1 MDIELL
7 KEDTLRHRAVFLEVR
22 LLQIIEVEL
31 RFLILPIGLL
41 VDVFTSLLQLY
52 PLSVL
57 QDVQDVL
64 VEFIAEVPIQVQIEG
79 SELEEEDF
87 EVVEILYGLIVD
99 VLDLEMYKV
108 SAPSSLTLHPLQNDG
123 VILSD

>member
-1 MDIELL
+1 MDVELL
-7 KEDTLRHRAVFLEVR
+7 EEDTLGHRAVFLEIW

-31 RFLILPIGLL
+31 RFLIVSLGLL

-64 VEFIAEVPIQVQIEG
+64 IEFIAEVPIQVQVEW
-79 SELEEEDF
+79 SKFEEENF
-87 EVVEILYGLIVD
+87 EVVEILDGLIVD
-99 VLDLEMYKV
+99 VLDLEMDKV
-108 SAPSSLTLHPLQNDG
+108 GAPSSLTLHPLQNDG

>member
-1 MDIELL
+1 MDVELL
-7 KEDTLRHRAVFLEVR
+7 KEDSLGHRAVFLEVW

-79 SELEEEDF
+79 SEFKEEDF
-87 EVVEILYGLIVD
+87 EVVEILDGLIVD
-99 VLDLEMYKV
+99 VLDLEMDEV
-108 SAPSSLTLHPLQNDG
+108 GAPSSLTLHPLQNDS

>member
-1 MDIELL
+1 MDVELL
-7 KEDTLRHRAVFLEVR
+7 EEDTLGHRAVFLEVW

-31 RFLILPIGLL
+31 RFLIVSLGLL

-64 VEFIAEVPIQVQIEG
+64 IEFIAEVPIQVQVEW
-79 SELEEEDF
+79 SKFEEENF
-87 EVVEILYGLIVD
+87 EVVEILDGLIVD
-99 VLDLEMYKV
+99 VLDLEMDKV
-108 SAPSSLTLHPLQNDG
+108 GAPSSLTLHPLQNDG

>member
-1 MDIELL
+1 MDVELL
-7 KEDTLRHRAVFLEVR
+7 EEDTLGHRAVFLEVW

-31 RFLILPIGLL
+31 RFLIVSLGLL

-64 VEFIAEVPIQVQIEG
+64 IEFIAEVPIQVQVEW
-79 SELEEEDF
+79 SEFEEENF
-87 EVVEILYGLIVD
+87 EVVEILDGLIVD
-99 VLDLEMYKV
+99 VLDLEMDKV
-108 SAPSSLTLHPLQNDG
+108 GAPSSLTLHPLQNDG